1 MKLLKSIKDA
11 LKGFWKRH
19 KYCLIICFT
28 LYVLFSCPEWYDFI
42 VDEHYSPCYLSD
54 VFFLA
59 FFCRYLEIIKF
70 YWVKML
76 LFQNYGNCK

>member
-1 MKLLKSIKDA
+1 MMIMKILKSIKDA

-54 VFFLA
+54 VFFWP
-59 FFCRYLEIIKF
+59 FFVGIWR
-70 YWVKML
+70 L
-76 LFQNYGNCK
+76 LSFIG